1 MNSKLAEIF
10 SELIERA
17 HICNLPIE
25 DISAPQTAEDWK
37 KAKKIPKNR
46 TTTASAPPPSRSP
59 PPPLSERA
67 PYKLP
72 SCGEKVLT
80 C

>member
-1 MNSKLAEIF
+1 MNSKIEENF

-46 TTTASAPPPSRSP
+46 TTTASAPPP
-59 PPPLSERA
+59 PLPERA

-72 SCGEKVLT
+72 SCGGKVLT